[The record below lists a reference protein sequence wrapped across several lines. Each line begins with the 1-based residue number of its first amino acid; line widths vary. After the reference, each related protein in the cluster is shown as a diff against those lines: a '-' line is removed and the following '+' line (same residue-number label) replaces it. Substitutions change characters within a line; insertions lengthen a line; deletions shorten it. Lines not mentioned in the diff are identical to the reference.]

1 MQISNLNWMQL
12 EAYLTRD
19 NRCILPLGSTEQ
31 HAYISLSTDSILANK
46 LAREVGDLANVVSF
60 PCVEYGMTPYF
71 SEYPGSISLRPNTYF
86 LLIED
91 ILNNL
96 YQQGFRRILIING
109 HGGNSP
115 VMAMIHEWQSR
126 CEDAQVIFHNW
137 WAAPKVWAQVQSIDP
152 VASHA
157 SWMENF
163 PWTRIEGVTVP
174 DQQKPMVNLSQL
186 RQLSSKKVKTIVGDG
201 NYGGAYVK
209 SDAEMMRI
217 WDVGLA
223 ETLDLLNHGWVE
235 DK

>member
-12 EAYLTRD
+12 EAYLTRE

-46 LAREVGDLANVVSF
+46 MAREVGDLANVVSF

-91 ILNNL
+91 MLNNL

-186 RQLSSKKVKTIVGDG
+186 RQLSSKKVRIAAGDG

-217 WDVGLA
+217 WNVGLA
-223 ETLDLLNHGWVE
+223 ERLDLLNHGWVE
-235 DK
+235 D